1 MCAHVLVAED
11 DEMQAELIRRSLL
24 TEGHT
29 ATVVH
34 DGGAAIAEARTLRP
48 DLVVLDLMLPVI
60 DGFGVC
66 RALREDDIPVLML
79 TARSTEDDVLLG
91 LELGADDYMTK
102 PYSPRELMARIRTV
116 LRRSGRT
123 AESRQEDTVVRAA
136 GLSVDPARH
145 EVRCDGAPVDCTPA
159 EFEIL
164 LAMAAEPERVFSRRQ
179 LLQYTRGLD
188 RASTERAVDVHIM
201 NLRRKIE
208 PDPRKPARLL
218 TVFGVGYKLR
228 GGRA

>member
-34 DGGAAIAEARTLRP
+34 DGGAAIAAARKLRP

-66 RALREDDIPVLML
+66 RALREDDVPVLML

-116 LRRSGRT
+116 LRRSGRNS
-123 AESRQEDTVVRAA
+123 ESRQEDTVVRAA

-145 EVRCDGAPVDCTPA
+145 EVRCDGTPVDCTPA

-164 LAMAAEPERVFSRRQ
+164 LAMTAEPERVFSRRQ

-208 PDPRKPARLL
+208 ADPRKPARLL